1 MKAAALPA
9 LMFVFATAA
18 GARPGY
24 TTPLPGGTSTPL
36 VIVTGAPDKEYAGPG
51 AAVVP
56 NTSFII
62 MQTKGGS
69 IFLGPLLGAANIE
82 AKSRDLAKKSAGGY
96 MGVDLQGIATLSL
109 ALIGAGTEPNANA
122 FTVKPY
128 GYVQQCGDDEM
139 YRVSIAYDVKGP
151 GGRDAW
157 HGRYV
162 AHLANPIPYAR
173 FLNPT
178 DEQVAA
184 FQADLTA
191 AADAAT
197 RLLQRDMQ
205 GELPEIGREVKFGS
219 LNFIGNKLGG
229 MGIYT
234 AAKDMWLPNA
244 QLIEDKDGS
253 VVVRTK
259 AHPSTFIFGMHT
271 MARGQVHKLEE
282 EAKKK
287 KQ

>member
-1 MKAAALPA
+1 MKAAFAAAFL
-9 LMFVFATAA
+9 LVFATAA
-18 GARPGY
+18 GAKPGY
-24 TTPLPGGTSTPL
+24 TTPLPGGSAVPL
-36 VIVTGAPDKEYAGPG
+36 VIVSGAPDKEYAGPG
-51 AAVVP
+51 MAVVP

-82 AKSRDLAKKSAGGY
+82 AKSRDLARKSAGGY
-96 MGVDLQGIATLSL
+96 MGVDLQGIATMSL
-109 ALIGAGTEPNANA
+109 ALIGVDNQPNAGA

-139 YRVSIAYDVKGP
+139 YRVSIAYDVKAP
-151 GGRDAW
+151 GGKDAW

-162 AHLANPIPYAR
+162 AHLAHPIRYAD
-173 FLNPT
+173 FLKPS
-178 DEQVAA
+178 DAQVAA
-184 FQADLTA
+184 FTADLTA

-197 RLLQRDMQ
+197 RLLQRDMR
-205 GELPEIGREVKFGS
+205 GELPETGREVKFGT

-234 AAKDMWLPNA
+234 AAKDMWLPNVR
-244 QLIEDKDGS
+244 LIEERDGN
-253 VVVRTK
+253 VVVRTR

-271 MARGQVHKLEE
+271 MARSQVHKLEN
-282 EAKKK
+282 
-287 KQ
+287 

>member
-1 MKAAALPA
+1 MKAAGLAAL
-9 LMFVFATAA
+9 LLVFATAA

-96 MGVDLQGIATLSL
+96 MGVDLQGIASLSL

-151 GGRDAW
+151 GGGKDAW

-162 AHLANPIPYAR
+162 AHLASPIPYAS

-178 DEQVAA
+178 DEQVAS

-205 GELPEIGREVKFGS
+205 GELSENGREVKFGS

-234 AAKDMWLPNA
+234 AAKDMWLSNA
-244 QLIEDKDGS
+244 MLVEEKDDA
-253 VVVRTK
+253 VVVRTR
-259 AHPSTFIFGMHT
+259 AHPYMFIYGMHT
-271 MARGQVHKLEE
+271 MARSQVHKLEDE
-282 EAKKK
+282 KKK
-287 KQ
+287 

>member
-1 MKAAALPA
+1 MKAAGLAAL
-9 LMFVFATAA
+9 LLVFATAS
-18 GARPGY
+18 GAKVGY
-24 TTPLPGGTSTPL
+24 TTPLPGGTSAPL
-36 VIVTGAPDKEYAGPG
+36 VIVTGAPDKEYAGP
-51 AAVVP
+51 AMAVVP
-56 NTSFII
+56 NSSFII

-69 IFLGPLLGAANIE
+69 IFLGPLLGAANVE

-96 MGVDLQGIATLSL
+96 MGVDLQGIASLSL

-122 FTVKPY
+122 FSVKPY

-151 GGRDAW
+151 GGKNAW
-157 HGRYV
+157 HGRYI
-162 AHLANPIPYAR
+162 AHLAHPIPYAN
-173 FLNPT
+173 FLKPT

-205 GELPEIGREVKFGS
+205 GELPEMGREVKFGS

-234 AAKDMWLPNA
+234 PANEMYFSNA
-244 QLIEDKDGS
+244 QLIEEKDDR
-253 VVVRTK
+253 VVVRMK

-271 MARGQVHKLEE
+271 MARSQVHKLEE
-282 EAKKK
+282 NGKKK
-287 KQ
+287 